1 MKSQS
6 LHNAVRVTGRLWSLL
21 CSNHGLAFSAGHRVG
36 RRQRGEQESVE
47 QWTSK
52 SSCSERLETSRQFPC
67 KLSPLE
73 HDEEEATFSS
83 SLDSHAFTSRTW
95 LGGGQAKPVRV
106 IPCPVVSDPPSASSS
121 NRGSSPLL
129 ADSACPLGA
138 PLKRADVSSTPL
150 SPSSPTASPA
160 CVSPSDAPY
169 RGGSS
174 LLQSPANLPGFPSCE
189 EELPAVSNTSIQ
201 RDLASLPRNTGR
213 QRERLVFSG
222 HRNQHAPAA
231 QGSRHPSGETASQG
245 EAPQSFTAA
254 ERGRCFSSE
263 HTEDTIRERMQGIL
277 FPVSADPG
285 ERELQSVSHDG
296 LPLYAKVYVQ
306 RLAVTPLSTQEEAA
320 IHKVWRQLL
329 EEKRLCSHLQKTWGL
344 PLFFLRHPG
353 LQQESLSYLKTEI
366 ERLGKRRAQLL
377 HMEHGGLP
385 KELPVKEHPPARLTF
400 DRDAGEALSRSGG
413 DRGRPRLRRQR
424 SFHLGQGDTENSLS
438 KGESANGGG
447 ATWWFHPDDEPDSGR
462 DSGGHLGEC
471 EPNSLRDQQ
480 LLFLLQELRLVA
492 SGHVPS
498 LERTEAKTPEAALA
512 SSSGVRTPERESV
525 RQIDSPRSVQNGA
538 SEVSWPQPSSAGLD
552 TMRKSYDCWTTD
564 TGQTTTGLGPETNML
579 LQNPGVCGDTYKLLF
594 DLSRGLPPDRVSE
607 SDVRASQRTEALGSA
622 PLLSREA
629 AGRYAPLLALAR
641 RFLADRHADQLL
653 LFKNL
658 RRLAD
663 LRGPAGFFPS
673 ARHMP
678 RQVYAHVGPPN
689 SGKTANAVEALRNAS
704 TGCYL
709 APLRLLAWEV
719 YVQLKREGKRVALV
733 TGQERVV
740 CEGWTHLCCTVE
752 MAPLDRRFACAVLD
766 EAQLLANS
774 QRGDAWTNAL
784 LGLQAEE
791 LHVCS
796 EVRALH
802 LLETLAQECGDR
814 FVGRVYQRLSPISV
828 DAGPVARLEDLE
840 TGDCLLCFT
849 RLDVLRL
856 KRKLE
861 LLGFHVCAV
870 YGHLPPAIKQRQAR
884 KFNAAVAEA
893 VAAEKGAFRCSEDVC
908 ERRNEGA
915 GSVGFPEVLDDARE
929 ASFPQ
934 RQRHAPTWGTALGEA
949 SDGDRRE
956 PPETPALV
964 LQDGVPTLFASASQ
978 SHVSLSRPEPCLS
991 GSKPCHSEPKHS
1003 RKTVLISTD
1012 AVGMGLNLEIRR
1024 VVFWR
1029 LQKFSGTTKRPL
1041 TVSELRQ
1048 LGGRAGRRGRV
1059 FGEEGGRVTCMEGED
1074 FLRLKAA
1081 FESAS
1086 PLSPLKKAALLPPM
1100 AQLVRFC
1107 EELRRGGLLCES
1119 AGRGETNG
1127 FSSRHVGS
1135 FYAEAIQLFCDL
1147 AAVDDAFFVPRHKL
1161 NRMLTVLHA
1170 LADLPLSRQQLFT
1183 FALAPLPLST
1193 PLAFLKETQRTPLP
1207 TKSSHEEK
1215 ASTCALDSSGSEV
1228 AAGEEEDL
1236 SRVSVESERETCD
1249 EEDEWLAAEAEH
1261 GLFLARHSEQGTAI
1275 AAGFGAGL
1283 SPLVLGALRTFAVL
1297 LTTCGI
1303 APLPP
1308 ELRFRSSASEQ
1319 EERESERSAGEDRGE
1334 ESKDDPTRE
1343 KKEPGWTLPQGTQE
1357 VSLVSGEDP
1366 TANKAS
1372 VSWFPSDVWTAGS
1385 PSPISSLRESS
1396 GEPSGEDDALRS
1408 LEERLSQLEQLYQ
1421 VLDLYLWLSLKYP
1434 HVFVDAAVAGES
1446 QKCIAVYIEAL
1457 LSTGASSTP
1466 SALLPTHPGDVSSS
1480 FVVSPLRQRDLTGE
1494 SSACG
1499 DRQAGGMQLR
1509 SETDAF
1515 LTPFASLE
1523 DGRSQVEGF
1532 TGEWGGDTT
1541 GGGFVVAACE
1551 ERGVIQNAKEEALS
1565 AFLAALAGGRQL
1577 FDGACNPDKA
1587 FRTAVQNAFGHGP
1600 RRGFAE
1606 ASPGCTYIPETG
1618 KPEGDLR
1625 SGRHAGAEKPFV
1637 LDLQAKEASA
1647 GKASA
1652 AIRLGKTSSQGRSE
1666 RKGAEGQTVDGTN
1679 EREEA
1684 QRQDQLM
1691 VGVTRARGPGGGVVE
1706 GENGGSAVTES
1717 GRDSEEHNEGERGTK
1732 PTRMSRLLAEL
1743 ASLTHVSD
1751 KETEEALED
1760 IIDRLKGSR
1769 YGGEEEVRCAEKE

>member
-1 MKSQS
+1 MRHS
-6 LHNAVRVTGRLWSLL
+6 GE
-21 CSNHGLAFSAGHRVG
+21 GHLQKGNDGVG
-36 RRQRGEQESVE
+36 RRQRGEQEAVE

-52 SSCSERLETSRQFPC
+52 SSGSERLDTSRQFPS

-83 SLDSHAFTSRTW
+83 SLDSHAFASRSW
-95 LGGGQAKPVRV
+95 LGGGEAKPVRV
-106 IPCPVVSDPPSASSS
+106 IPCPVASDPPSASSS
-121 NRGSSPLL
+121 NRDSSHLL
-129 ADSACPLGA
+129 ADSARPLHA
-138 PLKRADVSSTPL
+138 PLKRADVSSTSFSPL
-150 SPSSPTASPA
+150 SPTASPA
-160 CVSPSDAPY
+160 CVSPSDTPC

-174 LLQSPANLPGFPSCE
+174 LRESPADLRGFPSCE

-201 RDLASLPRNTGR
+201 RDLASLPRNAGR

-222 HRNQHAPAA
+222 HQNQHAPAA
-231 QGSRHPSGETASQG
+231 QGSRHPSGEAASQG
-245 EAPQSFTAA
+245 EPTQSFTAA
-254 ERGRCFSSE
+254 ERGRCFSSV
-263 HTEDTIRERMQGIL
+263 HTEDTTRERMQGIL

-285 ERELQSVSHDG
+285 EREPQSVSHDV
-296 LPLYAKVYVQ
+296 LPLYAKLYVQ
-306 RLAVTPLSTQEEAA
+306 RLAVTPLTTQEEAA

-366 ERLGKRRAQLL
+366 ERLGKRREQLL
-377 HMEHGGLP
+377 HREAGGLP
-385 KELPVKEHPPARLTF
+385 KALSVNEHAPARLTV

-413 DRGRPRLRRQR
+413 ERGRPRLRKQR
-424 SFHLGQGDTENSLS
+424 PFYLDQGDTENSPS
-438 KGESANGGG
+438 KESSTNDGG
-447 ATWWFHPDDEPDSGR
+447 ATWLLHPDEPDSGR
-462 DSGGHLGEC
+462 DSGVHLGEC

-492 SGHVPS
+492 SGRVPS
-498 LERTEAKTPEAALA
+498 LERTEAKAPEGSLA

-525 RQIDSPRSVQNGA
+525 HQDDSPRSVQSRA
-538 SEVSWPQPSSAGLD
+538 SEASGPQPRSTGLD
-552 TMRKSYDCWTTD
+552 TMRRSSDYRTTD
-564 TGQTTTGLGPETNML
+564 KGRATTGLGSETSTL
-579 LQNPGVCGDTYKLLF
+579 LQKPGVCGDTYKLLF
-594 DLSRGLPPDRVSE
+594 DLSRGLPPGSVSE
-607 SDVRASQRTEALGSA
+607 SDVGASKRTEALGSA

-629 AGRYAPLLALAR
+629 AGRYAPLLVLAR

-653 LFKNL
+653 RFKNL

-663 LRGPAGFFPS
+663 LRGPAAFFPT
-673 ARHMP
+673 ARHMS

-784 LGLQAEE
+784 LGLQADE

-802 LLETLAQECGDR
+802 LLERLAQECGDR
-814 FVGRVYQRLSPISV
+814 FVGRVYQRLSPIRV
-828 DAGPVARLEDLE
+828 DAGPVARLEDLQ

-893 VAAEKGAFRCSEDVC
+893 VAAEKGAFRCSEDAY

-915 GSVGFPEVLDDARE
+915 VSVGFPEVLDDSRE

-934 RQRHAPTWGTALGEA
+934 RQPHVPTWVAAIGEA

-956 PPETPALV
+956 PPEPPVLV
-964 LQDGVPTLFASASQ
+964 LRDVAPTLFAPASQ
-978 SHVSLSRPEPCLS
+978 SPVSLSHREPCLS
-991 GSKPCHSEPKHS
+991 DPKPCHSES
-1003 RKTVLISTD
+1003 TRSCKTVLISTD

-1074 FLRLKAA
+1074 FLGLKAA
-1081 FESAS
+1081 FEFAS
-1086 PLSPLKKAALLPPM
+1086 PLSPLKKAALLPPT

-1193 PLAFLKETQRTPLP
+1193 PLAFLKETQRTPQP
-1207 TKSSHEEK
+1207 TKSSLEEK
-1215 ASTCALDSSGSEV
+1215 ASTRAFDSSGSEV
-1228 AAGEEEDL
+1228 AAGAEEDL
-1236 SRVSVESERETCD
+1236 PRVRAESERETCD

-1308 ELRFRSSASEQ
+1308 ELRFRSPAGEQ
-1319 EERESERSAGEDRGE
+1319 EEPESERGTGEERGE
-1334 ESKDDPTRE
+1334 ESKEVPTRE
-1343 KKEPGWTLPQGTQE
+1343 KETGWTVPQGTQE

-1366 TANKAS
+1366 TANPTS
-1372 VSWFPSDVWTAGS
+1372 VSWFPRDVWTAGS
-1385 PSPISSLRESS
+1385 PSPISSLSESL
-1396 GEPSGEDDALRS
+1396 GEASDEDEALRS

-1421 VLDLYLWLSLKYP
+1421 VLDLYRWLSLKYP

-1446 QKCIAVYIEAL
+1446 QKCLAVCIEAL
-1457 LSTGASSTP
+1457 LSTGASSMP
-1466 SALLPTHPGDVSSS
+1466 SALLQTHPGDVSSS
-1480 FVVSPLRQRDLTGE
+1480 FFESPLRQRDLTGE

-1499 DRQAGGMQLR
+1499 GRQAGGLQLW

-1523 DGRSQVEGF
+1523 DSRSRVEGC
-1532 TGEWGGDTT
+1532 TGEWGGDST
-1541 GGGFVVAACE
+1541 GGGFVAAACE

-1600 RRGFAE
+1600 RRGLGE
-1606 ASPGCTYIPETG
+1606 ASPGCTYTPETG
-1618 KPEGDLR
+1618 KPGGDLR
-1625 SGRHAGAEKPFV
+1625 SGRHARAEKSFV

-1652 AIRLGKTSSQGRSE
+1652 AIHLGTPSSQGRSE
-1666 RKGAEGQTVDGTN
+1666 RKGEEGQTVGGTN
-1679 EREEA
+1679 ERGEA
-1684 QRQDQLM
+1684 QRQDQL
-1691 VGVTRARGPGGGVVE
+1691 VGGVTRSGGPGGGAVE
-1706 GENGGSAVTES
+1706 GENGGSAVAES
-1717 GRDSEEHNEGERGTK
+1717 GRGSEEHNEGERGTE
-1732 PTRMSRLLAEL
+1732 PTRVSRLLAEL

-1751 KETEEALED
+1751 KETEVALED
-1760 IIDRLKGSR
+1760 IICRLKGSR
-1769 YGGEEEVRCAEKE
+1769 YEERRK